1 MITIEQVKKL
11 RDKTGISIMQCK
23 KALEEADGN
32 MEKAKIILR
41 KKSGIIADK
50 KISRELK
57 AGAVN
62 AYIHN
67 SGDIAA
73 IVLLSSETDFVAKN
87 EEFVKL
93 AYDIAMHIAAM
104 NPSFIKKEDITE
116 DEINNAKE
124 VFIKETKDKP
134 KEMKEKILQGKIDSY
149 FKDKILL
156 EQPFIKDPNSTIKD
170 IIKSATQKF
179 GERIEVSTS
188 QDFRSEDNI

>member
-1 MITIEQVKKL
+1 
-11 RDKTGISIMQCK
+11 MQCK

-134 KEMKEKILQGKIDSY
+134 KEMKEKYCKAKLIHISKTKFCLNS
-149 FKDKILL
+149 LL
-156 EQPFIKDPNSTIKD
+156 
-170 IIKSATQKF
+170 
-179 GERIEVSTS
+179 
-188 QDFRSEDNI
+188 